1 MAPLKTGGGRHEGRL
16 SCSSTGVRPLLGRRF
31 RLGRVPPFRPSHV
44 LAPPRVLAPS
54 VGQPRPQVRQGAV
67 RAGEAVFDAAP
78 LERIRWADA
87 VDGHPPVGQLDPTVP
102 RRHLVGQWPQVR
114 FQHDPLMSE
123 RRHPVPRQTAVRA
136 ARSPAAEP
144 SRSPLRSPHT
154 TRVGTL
160 TPSAQGTRRTGR
172 VGRAGPEEAG
182 VGPGGASG
190 NRRPGGHG
198 RDLLPRAGAGAGLA
212 SVEQPVY
219 DRPSFSRP
227 LATGLH
233 APTHP
238 QSAPVRQRL
247 RGRSLP
253 DNLCASSLA
262 RQPVRER
269 PVSSNSCSSTPVQPS
284 PRDRPSRSNPRTAGL
299 CPAVPARPEPAQQLM
314 RGQPPPRPPP
324 ARPTRIQQLVR
335 SRPLFSQP
343 PPAAIRARPVSVQQ
357 PVRSRFPPGNS
368 CATGLCSTAPAR
380 PAPCAPAHPQTAPAQ
395 RPRRRRARFQ

>member
-1 MAPLKTGGGRHEGRL
+1 MGGRL

-44 LAPPRVLAPS
+44 LAPPRVLAPP
-54 VGQPRPQVRQGAV
+54 VGQPRPEVRQGAL

-87 VDGHPPVGQLDPTVP
+87 VDGHPSVGQLDPTVP

-144 SRSPLRSPHT
+144 TRSPLRSPHT

-190 NRRPGGHG
+190 NRCPGDHG
-198 RDLLPRAGAGAGLA
+198 RDLLLRAGGGGRGAWRGWLRLSSSCTTGPRSA
-212 SVEQPVY
+212 VPA
-219 DRPSFSRP
+219 RP
-227 LATGLH
+227 
-233 APTHP
+233 APTQQP
-238 QSAPVRQRL
+238 I
-247 RGRSLP
+247 RSLP
-253 DNLCASSLA
+253 LSSSACAAGPCSTTCARAPLPDNPCASGPCPA
-262 RQPVRER
+262 TRAVR
-269 PVSSNSCSSTPVQPS
+269 PLFS
-284 PRDRPSRSNPRTAGL
+284 PPRATGPRAATRTAGL
-299 CPAVPARPEPAQQLM
+299 CPAIPARPDPAQQLM
-314 RGQPPPRPPP
+314 RGQPTPRTPCTPDPCP
-324 ARPTRIQQLVR
+324 ATRAQSTSV
-335 SRPLFSQP
+335 QP
-343 PPAAIRARPVSVQQ
+343 APRARPS
-357 PVRSRFPPGNS
+357 RSN
-368 CATGLCSTAPAR
+368 
-380 PAPCAPAHPQTAPAQ
+380 PCAADLFPST
-395 RPRRRRARFQ
+395 RV